1 MRQVKIAVTQTACG
15 SDRKENV
22 ERAIELVRRAAE
34 KGANVVLL
42 PELFET
48 QYFCQDES
56 GDPFDLAA
64 PVDIHPT
71 VVLMASL
78 AAELGVVLPVSF
90 FERHGDRY
98 YNSVAMIDA
107 DGRSLGVYRK
117 SHIPF
122 NPGYY
127 EKHYFAPGDGAPQV
141 WATHFG
147 VIGLGICWDQWFPE
161 FARAMVLQGAEYLLF
176 PSAIGSEP
184 SDPGYDSM
192 PPWRRV
198 MQGHAAANL
207 VPVAAS
213 NRVGVERGAETEI
226 TFYGA
231 SFVADAMG
239 AIAAGMG
246 AEEGIE
252 VAAFDLDGVAAQR
265 KAWAVFRDRRPE
277 LYGLL
282 SSVDTAKD

>member
-1 MRQVKIAVTQTACG
+1 MREVTIAITQTACG
-15 SDRKENV
+15 RDRQDNIA
-22 ERAIELVRRAAE
+22 RAEALVREAAE
-34 KGANVVLL
+34 QGANVILL

-48 QYFCQDES
+48 RYFCQDES
-56 GDPFDLAA
+56 GEPFDLAA
-64 PVDIHPT
+64 PAESHPT
-71 VVLMASL
+71 IAHMSAL
-78 AAELGVVLPVSF
+78 AADLGVVIPVSF
-90 FERHGDRY
+90 FERHGNSF
-98 YNSVAMIDA
+98 YNSVAIVDA
-107 DGRSLGVYRK
+107 DGRMIGVYRK

-127 EKHYFAPGDGAPQV
+127 EKHYFAPGDSEPQV
-141 WATHFG
+141 WPTRFG

-161 FARAMVLQGAEYLLF
+161 FARAMVLRGAEYLLF

-184 SDPGYDSM
+184 SDPDYDSM

-213 NRVGVERGAETEI
+213 NRVGVERGATTEI

-239 AIAAGMG
+239 AITAGMG
-246 AEEGIE
+246 TEEG
-252 VAAFDLDGVAAQR
+252 VKLAAFDLDGVAAQR
-265 KAWAVFRDRRPE
+265 EAWSVFRDRRPE

-282 SSVDTAKD
+282 SSAEPEG

>member
-1 MRQVKIAVTQTACG
+1 MREVTIAVTQTACG
-15 SDRKENV
+15 GDRQDNI
-22 ERAIELVRRAAE
+22 ERAEALVRKAAE
-34 KGANVVLL
+34 RGANVVLL

-48 QYFCQDES
+48 RYFCQDEA

-64 PVDIHPT
+64 PADGHPT
-71 VVLMASL
+71 IEHMAAL
-78 AAELGVVLPVSF
+78 AAELGVVIPVSF
-90 FERHGDRY
+90 FERHGDSY
-98 YNSVAMIDA
+98 YNSLAMVDA
-107 DGRSLGVYRK
+107 DGRPLGVYRK

-127 EKHYFAPGDGAPQV
+127 EKHYFAPGDGEPRV
-141 WATHFG
+141 WRTRFG

-161 FARAMVLQGAEYLLF
+161 FARALVLRGAEYLLF

-184 SDPGYDSM
+184 SDPEYDSM

-213 NRVGVERGAETEI
+213 NRVGLERGKETEI
-226 TFYGA
+226 SFYGA
-231 SFVADAMG
+231 SFVTDPMG

-246 AEEGIE
+246 AEEG
-252 VAAFDLDGVAAQR
+252 VKLATFDLDGVAVQR
-265 KAWAVFRDRRPE
+265 EAWSVFRDRRPE
-277 LYGLL
+277 LYGLV
-282 SSVDTAKD
+282 SATEPEG

>member
-1 MRQVKIAVTQTACG
+1 MRDVTIAITQMSCG
-15 SDRKENV
+15 RGRQDNI
-22 ERAIELVRRAAE
+22 ERAEALVREAAE
-34 KGANVVLL
+34 QGANVILL

-48 QYFCQDES
+48 RYFCQDET

-64 PVDIHPT
+64 PADGHATIAC
-71 VVLMASL
+71 MSAL
-78 AAELGVVLPVSF
+78 AAELGVVIPVSF
-90 FERHGDRY
+90 FERHGNNY
-98 YNSVAMIDA
+98 YDSVAMVDA
-107 DGRSLGVYRK
+107 DGRTMGVYRK
-117 SHIPF
+117 SHIPST
-122 NPGYY
+122 PGYY
-127 EKHYFAPGDGAPQV
+127 EKRYFAPGDRAPQV
-141 WATHFG
+141 WRTRFG

-213 NRVGVERGAETEI
+213 NRVGMELGAETEI

-239 AIAAGMG
+239 AIAAGMDT
-246 AEEGIE
+246 EEG
-252 VAAFDLDGVAAQR
+252 VKLATFDLDGVAAQR
-265 KAWAVFRDRRPE
+265 EAWSVFRDRRPE

-282 SSVDTAKD
+282 SSAEPKG